1 METLKTLHAKI
12 EKKTNNI
19 ARAKKDLTTANND
32 CIISTLKDFI
42 KKNKIDKELFQKQFD
57 EMYEKFN

>member
-19 ARAKKDLTTANND
+19 VRAKRDLKTANSD

-42 KKNKIDKELFQKQFD
+42 KKNKTEKELLQKQFD
-57 EMYEKFN
+57 EMYLKS